1 MPGKDKRRA
10 PGGSRAGVDGHRFP
24 ARPRPYRPLR
34 SPVSTAVVLAGS
46 GAFLMPEVTEA
57 PRLEIQTVSSS
68 DHARVQPIYRPSR

>member
-1 MPGKDKRRA
+1 MAGKDKRRA
-10 PGGSRAGVDGHRFP
+10 PGGNRPGADGHRF
-24 ARPRPYRPLR
+24 
-34 SPVSTAVVLAGS
+34 PVSTAVVLAGS